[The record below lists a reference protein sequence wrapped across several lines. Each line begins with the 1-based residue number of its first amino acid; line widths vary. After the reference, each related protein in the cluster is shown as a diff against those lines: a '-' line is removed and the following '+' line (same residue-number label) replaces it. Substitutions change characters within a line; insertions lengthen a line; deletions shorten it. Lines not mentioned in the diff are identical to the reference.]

1 MEIRKADGE
10 EMLKLWGYGPGEPI
24 APTARFFCG
33 NISSGNAIFWTVDDG
48 GALLGELYTF
58 LDIGEDRDVAD
69 GKTTAY
75 LCAFRVKEGFRG
87 RGLGS
92 RLMDAALAGLRDMGF
107 LRATIGVSDRR
118 NEELYRRMGFD
129 RKIKDCYF
137 DPCAVDEDMR
147 PLPVEGYQL
156 LARDL

>member
-24 APTARFFCG
+24 SPTARFFCG
-33 NISSGNAIFWTVDDG
+33 NISSGNAIFWTVEDG
-48 GALLGELYTF
+48 GALIGELYTF
-58 LDIGEDRDVAD
+58 AD

-137 DPCAVDEDMR
+137 DPCAVDGNMR
-147 PLPVEGYQL
+147 PKPDEGFL
-156 LARDL
+156 LLSKAP

>member
-1 MEIRKADGE
+1 MMEND
-10 EMLKLWGYGPGEPI
+10 
-24 APTARFFCG
+24 
-33 NISSGNAIFWTVDDG
+33 
-48 GALLGELYTF
+48 LLFHEQHT
-58 LDIGEDRDVAD
+58 
-69 GKTTAY
+69 
-75 LCAFRVKEGFRG
+75 
-87 RGLGS
+87 
-92 RLMDAALAGLRDMGF
+92 
-107 LRATIGVSDRR
+107 